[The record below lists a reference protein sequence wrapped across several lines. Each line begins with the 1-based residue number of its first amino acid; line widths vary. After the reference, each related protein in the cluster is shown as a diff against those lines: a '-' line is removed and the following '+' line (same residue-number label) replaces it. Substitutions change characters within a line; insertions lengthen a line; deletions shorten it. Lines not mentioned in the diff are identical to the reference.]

1 MVVLCTF
8 IFFDWLDN
16 SLSVRALWLKVI
28 IGWVVAPVVSLEGVI
43 QSNVTGVFFS
53 MFVEI
58 TSDIKKNEGTR
69 STVFLYI
76 VKKNTKFAIYK

>member
-28 IGWVVAPVVSLEGVI
+28 IGWVFAPVVSLEGVI
-43 QSNVTGVFFS
+43 
-53 MFVEI
+53 
-58 TSDIKKNEGTR
+58 
-69 STVFLYI
+69 
-76 VKKNTKFAIYK
+76 

>member
-28 IGWVVAPVVSLEGVI
+28 IGWMFAPVVSLEGVI

-69 STVFLYI
+69 STVFLYM
-76 VKKNTKFAIYK
+76 

>member
-28 IGWVVAPVVSLEGVI
+28 IGWVFAPVVSLEGVI